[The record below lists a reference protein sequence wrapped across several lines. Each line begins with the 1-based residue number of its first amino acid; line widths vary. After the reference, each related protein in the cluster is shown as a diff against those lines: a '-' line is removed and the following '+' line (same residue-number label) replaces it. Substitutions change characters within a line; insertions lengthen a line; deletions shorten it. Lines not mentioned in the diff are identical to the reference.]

1 MFRSLFPG
9 CILTLA
15 LALPCAAQTQDTSA
29 TKPATTDTP
38 QTAPAKPKPKKVW
51 TNDELKSVSG
61 GVSVVGDANATGT
74 ESETKDAGKGSAGKD
89 LHQKQIE
96 NYRSQIERLRGQ
108 IDAADK
114 RIAQLKNFKGENA
127 APSGG
132 INPNQGY
139 NMVPVEEQV
148 KQLEDKK
155 KQLQG
160 KIDDVENEAR
170 KNGIDPGDL
179 R

>member
-1 MFRSLFPG
+1 MFRSLFSG
-9 CILTLA
+9 FFLTLA
-15 LALPCAAQTQDTSA
+15 LAHPCAAQTQDPSA

-38 QTAPAKPKPKKVW
+38 QPPPAKPKPKKVW

-61 GVSVVGDANATGT
+61 GVSVVGDTNATGT
-74 ESETKDAGKGSAGKD
+74 QSESKSAGKSSAGKD
-89 LHQKQIE
+89 LHQKQID
-96 NYRSQIERLRGQ
+96 NYRSQIEQLRGQ

-114 RIAQLKNFKGENA
+114 TIAQLKNFKGENA
-127 APSGG
+127 TPSGG
-132 INPNQGY
+132 INPNHGY

-160 KIDDVENEAR
+160 KIDDLENEAR